1 MIEPD
6 PPKAQAP
13 PITRAIRQLVLTMV
27 GIDCSIKCRASKN
40 AKRGEEK
47 SCICSNHLAAV
58 RERDAFPTT
67 KIWLVT
73 ACIITRQN
81 LADPSN
87 SGEAQALRGG
97 GVYNQKANETGPGFA
112 RSNCLFLYFRS
123 SASMTMVCT

>member
-67 KIWLVT
+67 KI
-73 ACIITRQN
+73 C
-81 LADPSN
+81 
-87 SGEAQALRGG
+87 GEAQALRGG

-112 RSNCLFLYFRS
+112 RSNGLFLYFRS